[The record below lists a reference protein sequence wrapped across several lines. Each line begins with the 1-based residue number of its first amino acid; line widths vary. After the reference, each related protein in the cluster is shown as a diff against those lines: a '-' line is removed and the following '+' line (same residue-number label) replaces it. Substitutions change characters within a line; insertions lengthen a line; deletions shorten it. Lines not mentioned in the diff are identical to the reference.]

1 MKKLLGLIVL
11 LLLGLA
17 LGGGAAYGVSRLLGP
32 PPGPEEIAEAEK
44 PETSFVPTGSI
55 LTPVVT
61 ADGDLSG
68 YVTFDVQ
75 LEVPADK
82 AEEVG
87 GKLPLLLHAIN
98 LRAWKTPLAA
108 GPNHLLP
115 DVAAFAALVEEAAH
129 SALGKGAVTRA
140 IVTAVKPV

>member
-1 MKKLLGLIVL
+1 MKKILSLLFL
-11 LLLGLA
+11 LLLGLG
-17 LGGGAAYGVSRLLGP
+17 LGGGAAFGVSRLLGP
-32 PPGPEEIAEAEK
+32 PPSPAEIAEAEK
-44 PETSFVPTGSI
+44 PETSFVPTGAI

-61 ADGDLSG
+61 TEGDLSG

-82 AEEVG
+82 AEDVG
-87 GKLPLLLHAIN
+87 SKLPLLLHAIN

-115 DVAAFAALVEEAAH
+115 DVAQFAKMVEGAAQE
-129 SALGKGAVTRA
+129 ALGKGAVTRA
-140 IVTAVKPV
+140 IVTEVKPV